1 MSNKPKIYGF
11 CAAGCKWE
19 TIHREELEEAAAFIL
34 VEDNGTAGEY
44 RELEKLKKY
53 RIFQNTNKDDV
64 YLLWDYKLSD
74 GQDWTTYI
82 LPNTYEIDFGYLNY
96 VDFILLDVSVAS
108 GGNSVTFTYQ
118 INGVQKTNTVD
129 TSDNP
134 VITATN
140 NFEIDCAGKVYLYK
154 DEAGMIVVNGST
166 STEKIQKVIDGTT
179 YIIEIDSLGNPV
191 YRVGDTNKEL
201 VTKEYVDSLITSAL
215 GGDY

>member
-1 MSNKPKIYGF
+1 MSNRNKIFGYGES
-11 CAAGCKWE
+11 GCKWE

-53 RIFQNTNKDDV
+53 RIFQNASKDNV
-64 YLLWDYKLSD
+64 YLSWVYKLSD
-74 GQDWTTYI
+74 GQEWTTYI
-82 LPNTYEIDFGYLNY
+82 LPNTYEINFGYLDY
-96 VDFILLDVSVAS
+96 VDFILLNVAVAS

-118 INGVQKTNTVD
+118 INGVQSTNTVD

-134 VITATN
+134 VVTQTN
-140 NFEIDCAGKVYLYK
+140 YIEIDGASKVYLYK

-166 STEKIQKVIDGTT
+166 TTEKIQKVIDGTT
-179 YIIEIDSLGNPV
+179 YIIEIASTGKPV

-201 VTKEYVDSLITSAL
+201 ATKEYVDNLITGAL